1 MNYDQVVLSII
12 LGLALIAFISNIV
25 RYDVVASVVLLLTV
39 FFGLIPVTKTFS
51 GFSHSAV
58 ITVAAI
64 FVISRAVETSGIL
77 SEIANF
83 IRLRKKNIP
92 KQNLALCSMVVALS
106 AFINNVGAV
115 ALMIPITLKI
125 ARIKNIPRQQMLMPL
140 AFSSL
145 IGGLITLIGTPPNII
160 ISDYRKKYLGEA
172 FYFFDFAPVGLG
184 LAVIGVLFISYWGWK
199 LIPLGKTSEEKK
211 PTEKFTVE
219 LKVKPHSTLIN
230 KKVASLLNDYEDKI
244 ELLAMVREE
253 EVIRENLGF
262 YTVFPGDSFI
272 LETDKWTVN
281 ELISQYKLSAEYRP
295 QAKNSKSKPHFLSEI
310 TVLPQSP
317 LLKKPIEALKLPESY
332 GIEVIAV
339 SRRNTTITERIKALK
354 LKPGDG
360 LLVKSEFKISPDILE
375 ALNGVF
381 LEEKHIRPFSKT
393 LSIKVATI
401 FGIALFAIILN
412 LVRVDVAFFAA
423 AVMMVIT
430 GCLSLNR
437 AYQSINLPIIV
448 LIAALI
454 PVGEAMESTGTAKLL
469 GTALY
474 YYGQVLPIGL
484 NLFFL
489 ILVAM
494 LLSNLINNAAVALI
508 FAPIALQIAADWGAA
523 ADPFLMGVAIGS
535 SCTFLTPVGHQS
547 NTLILGPGNYRFS
560 DYWLMGL
567 PLTLIIAIIGT
578 LLIMLFWPFY

>member
-1 MNYDQVVLSII
+1 MNYDQVVLTII
-12 LGLALIAFISNIV
+12 LVLALVAFTTNIV
-25 RYDVVASVVLLLTV
+25 RYDVVASLALLLTV
-39 FFGLIPVTKTFS
+39 FFGLIPVKKTFT

-64 FVISRAVETSGIL
+64 FVISKAVENSGVL
-77 SEIANF
+77 SQIANY

-92 KQNLALCSMVVALS
+92 KQNLALCSMVVGLS

-160 ISDYRKKYLGEA
+160 ISDYRKRYIGEA
-172 FYFFDFAPVGLG
+172 YYFFDFAPVGLG
-184 LAVIGVLFISYWGWK
+184 LAIVGVLFIAYWGWK
-199 LIPLGKTSEEKK
+199 LIPLPKGKEEQK

-219 LKVKPHSTLIN
+219 LKVKPNSSLIN
-230 KKVASLLNDYEDKI
+230 KKVASMLNDYEDKI
-244 ELLAMVREE
+244 ELLAMVRAE
-253 EVIRENLGF
+253 EVIRENMGF
-262 YTVFPGDSFI
+262 YTVYPGDSFI

-281 ELISQYKLSAEYRP
+281 ELIDQYKLSAEYRP
-295 QAKNSKSKPHFLSEI
+295 EIKNSKTKPHFLSEI

-332 GIEVIAV
+332 GIEIIAV
-339 SRRNTTITERIKALK
+339 ARRNTTVTERIKELK
-354 LKPGDG
+354 LKPGDA

-381 LEEKHIRPFSKT
+381 LDQKHVRPFSKKA
-393 LSIKVATI
+393 SIKVITI
-401 FGIALFAIILN
+401 FAIALLAIIFN

-423 AVMMVIT
+423 AVLTVIT
-430 GCLSLNR
+430 GCLSLER
-437 AYQSINLPIIV
+437 AYRSINLPIIV
-448 LIAALI
+448 LIGTLI

-469 GTALY
+469 GTTLY
-474 YYGQVLPIGL
+474 YYGQTMPLGI
-484 NLFFL
+484 NLFLL

-494 LLSNLINNAAVALI
+494 ILSNLINNAAVALI
-508 FAPIALQIAADWGAA
+508 FAPIALQMAADWSAS

-567 PLTLIIAIIGT
+567 PLTVIIASIGT